1 MSIIRK
7 LFIVPTNV
15 FFAVTMF
22 VEICMAAHVI
32 WSLFISKEDIY
43 SISDLL
49 GLVAIFA
56 FSIILFIALQSFY
69 KLVNS
74 VMSNSGE
81 R

>member
-7 LFIVPTNV
+7 LVIVPTSV
-15 FFAVTMF
+15 IFAITMF

-43 SISDLL
+43 SVSDLL
-49 GLVAIFA
+49 WLVAIFT
-56 FSIILFIALQSFY
+56 FSIILFIAVQSFS
-69 KLVNS
+69 KLVDS
-74 VMSNSGE
+74 VMSNSSE